1 MVYDCGY
8 AVANFDGN
16 GLGFDTVLA
25 HTYSHHAGLTVE
37 RTGGV
42 EDEIAYAV
50 VYLLA
55 QKLLDRLQCVG
66 VVTNKRIGTGTYQLV
81 GVPSLTVDG
90 FQRVFAAPVQ
100 RHDDDGCRVGLA
112 QAMHT
117 IKQRVHRLLTHAG
130 PVGKIRVVFECQS
143 ER

>member
-8 AVANFDGN
+8 AVAYFYRN
-16 GLGFDTVLA
+16 GFGFEPVFA

-37 RTGGV
+37 RSGGV

-100 RHDDDGCRVGLA
+100 RHDDDGC
-112 QAMHT
+112 
-117 IKQRVHRLLTHAG
+117 
-130 PVGKIRVVFECQS
+130 
-143 ER
+143 